1 MNKEEYKKLTPEEE
15 SVIVNKETEKPF
27 SGKYDDFYEQGTYIC
42 KRCGAELYR
51 SENKFDAHCGWP
63 SFDDAILGAIKQTP
77 DADGERI
84 EIICNN
90 CEAHLGHAFTGEKMT
105 DKNTRFCVNSI
116 SMDFIP
122 DENHNMKTIYFAGG
136 CFWGVEYH
144 FQNLD
149 GVIETEVGYMGG
161 TNKTPTYEQVSTGTT
176 GYAETLKVIYNES
189 KINFEKLVKLFF
201 EIHDFTQINRQGPD
215 IGEQYRSVIFYTTNE
230 QGEISEKIINLLKEK
245 RYKVATKLQK
255 ATTFWSAEDYHQKY
269 YVRKGGTPYCHIRNK
284 IF

>member
-1 MNKEEYKKLTPEEE
+1 
-15 SVIVNKETEKPF
+15 
-27 SGKYDDFYEQGTYIC
+27 
-42 KRCGAELYR
+42 
-51 SENKFDAHCGWP
+51 
-63 SFDDAILGAIKQTP
+63 
-77 DADGERI
+77 
-84 EIICNN
+84 
-90 CEAHLGHAFTGEKMT
+90 
-105 DKNTRFCVNSI
+105 
-116 SMDFIP
+116 
-122 DENHNMKTIYFAGG
+122 MKIIYFAGG

-161 TNKTPTYEQVSTGTT
+161 TNKAPTYEQVSTGTT

-215 IGEQYRSVIFYTTNE
+215 IGEQYRSVIFYTNDE
-230 QGEISEKIINLLKEK
+230 QEEVSEKIIKLLENK

-269 YVRKGGTPYCHIRNK
+269 YVRKGGTPYCHIRK
-284 IF
+284 EIF